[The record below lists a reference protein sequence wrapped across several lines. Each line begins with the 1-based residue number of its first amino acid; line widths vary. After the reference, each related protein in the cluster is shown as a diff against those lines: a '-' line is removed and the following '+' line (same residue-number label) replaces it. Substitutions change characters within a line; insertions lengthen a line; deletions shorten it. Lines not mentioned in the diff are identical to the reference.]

1 MRVKFDEVK
10 LYIRASKAGS
20 VYCRKRKHHK
30 VFKLLLKLYTLNR
43 VFQQKMKWRI
53 LKKSRMGAKNRK
65 ILTRSGQFAQVI
77 FMFDIFSTKL
87 KLQTTKAR
95 SEQNIDY
102 KDPRKKLEETYSQK
116 VAIKQSSPNFRD
128 NFEKKKQNIRYE

>member
-1 MRVKFDEVK
+1 
-10 LYIRASKAGS
+10 
-20 VYCRKRKHHK
+20 
-30 VFKLLLKLYTLNR
+30 
-43 VFQQKMKWRI
+43 MKWRI

-77 FMFDIFSTKL
+77 MFDIFSTKL

-128 NFEKKKQNIRYE
+128 NFEKKTKYKIWINLTVSEKI